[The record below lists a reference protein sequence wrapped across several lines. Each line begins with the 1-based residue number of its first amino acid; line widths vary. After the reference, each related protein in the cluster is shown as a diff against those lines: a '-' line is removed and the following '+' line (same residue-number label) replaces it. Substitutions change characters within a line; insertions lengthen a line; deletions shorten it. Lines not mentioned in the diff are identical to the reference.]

1 MKIQSYTSAI
11 VTTGEIVE
19 SLSSINRLDSGNEIG
34 NTVVSFDDVRFT
46 FHVSEKRG
54 RRVRAYYR
62 HAKLRS
68 PWAPS
73 FHAVAAVEAARRGV
87 PRFGSNAVNRP
98 ISGK

>member
-1 MKIQSYTSAI
+1 MKPSY
-11 VTTGEIVE
+11 
-19 SLSSINRLDSGNEIG
+19 
-34 NTVVSFDDVRFT
+34 VVFFLCGAASRFLCD
-46 FHVSEKRG
+46 G
-54 RRVRAYYR
+54 VRAYYS
-62 HAKLRS
+62 HARLRS